1 MERLFM
7 HKKNEDYDEYDD
19 VELSDPDSGCTY
31 NPDHGVIM
39 LTGDIDR
46 RKVDIAIRAILAANM
61 DLKYPYITLIIK
73 SPGGSVDDGF
83 SLIDMMRASV
93 IPVQTV
99 ALGECSSAALMIAMA
114 GNHRMVSPNCSVL
127 SHQFSAA
134 FPAPTKRAD
143 LKAREKDFQ
152 MIEDRIVN
160 HYVGCTGL
168 PASKLKKTLLLDY
181 DVFLDAN
188 EAIKYNLFDELF
200 ENMSQIIDYSNH
212 PDVNNSDT
220 SEDTESKNNED
231 ENGTI

>member
-1 MERLFM
+1 MRKFA
-7 HKKNEDYDEYDD
+7 NEDIEVELEDPADD
-19 VELSDPDSGCTY
+19 VTY

-39 LTGDIDR
+39 LTGEIDR

-61 DLKYPYITLIIK
+61 ELSYPYITLIIK

-99 ALGECSSAALMIAMA
+99 AIGECSSAALMIAMA
-114 GNHRMVSPNCSVL
+114 GEHRMISPNCSVL

-160 HYVGCTGL
+160 HYKTCTGL
-168 PASKLKKTLLLDY
+168 TEESLKSTLLMDY
-181 DVFLDAN
+181 DIFLDAN

-200 ENMSQIIDYSNH
+200 ENMGQIIDYSNL
-212 PDVNNSDT
+212 NET
-220 SEDTESKNNED
+220 NED
-231 ENGTI
+231 ETNGTNETND

>member
-1 MERLFM
+1 MRKFA
-7 HKKNEDYDEYDD
+7 NEDIEVELEDPADD
-19 VELSDPDSGCTY
+19 VTY

-39 LTGDIDR
+39 LTGEIDR

-61 DLKYPYITLIIK
+61 ELSYPYINLIIK

-99 ALGECSSAALMIAMA
+99 AIGECSSAALMIAMA
-114 GNHRMVSPNCSVL
+114 GEHRMISPNCSVL

-160 HYVGCTGL
+160 HYKTCTGL
-168 PASKLKKTLLLDY
+168 TEESLKSTLLMDY
-181 DVFLDAN
+181 DIFLDAN

-200 ENMSQIIDYSNH
+200 ENMGQIIDYSNL
-212 PDVNNSDT
+212 NET
-220 SEDTESKNNED
+220 NED
-231 ENGTI
+231 ETNGTNETND

>member
-1 MERLFM
+1 MAKRL
-7 HKKNEDYDEYDD
+7 NDEIEVELEDPADD
-19 VELSDPDSGCTY
+19 VTY

-39 LTGDIDR
+39 LTGEIDR

-61 DLKYPYITLIIK
+61 ELSYPYITLIIK

-99 ALGECSSAALMIAMA
+99 AIGECSSAALMIAMA
-114 GNHRMVSPNCSVL
+114 GEHRMISPNCSVL

-160 HYVGCTGL
+160 HYKTCTGL
-168 PASKLKKTLLLDY
+168 TEESLKSTLLMDY
-181 DVFLDAN
+181 DIFLDAN

-200 ENMSQIIDYSNH
+200 ENMGQIIDYPNL
-212 PDVNNSDT
+212 
-220 SEDTESKNNED
+220 NEENVKD
-231 ENGTI
+231 ETDGTNETND

>member
-1 MERLFM
+1 ML
-7 HKKNEDYDEYDD
+7 KNACDDIELNDPED
-19 VELSDPDSGCTY
+19 VSF

-61 DLKYPYITLIIK
+61 DLRFPYITLIIK

-99 ALGECSSAALMIAMA
+99 AIGECSSAALMIAMA
-114 GNHRMVSPNCSVL
+114 GEHRMISPNCSVL

-152 MIEDRIVN
+152 MVEDRIVN
-160 HYVGCTGL
+160 HYKTCTGL
-168 PASKLKKTLLLDY
+168 SEDELKASLLMDY
-181 DVFLDAN
+181 DIFLDAN

-200 ENMSQIIDYSNH
+200 VNMGQIIDYS
-212 PDVNNSDT
+212 DVQEETEDDEESTIQLELENDGDT
-220 SEDTESKNNED
+220 
-231 ENGTI
+231 NGTK